1 MLGALAHAPAA
12 VDACLGRSLF
22 SFGLLIETARRCD
35 IQIWSTKDGKW
46 GKVPPKNSM
55 AERAK
60 HIRSSFDA
68 ALYGLK
74 NDVLMMSSL
83 TDRIFHTAMEALF
96 KRDND
101 LCSHVVAEDENVDI
115 LEKQVDQEGVNL
127 LIRFHP
133 VASDMREVISA
144 MKVSGNLERVAD
156 QSVTI
161 ARRAKHLN
169 TRPAVREVPLLE
181 PSYRLAVAIF
191 RDSMR
196 AYADGDCELART
208 LKLKDRELDTLTRD
222 LSEKLVERAT
232 VDSELVPSYLDL
244 IFVARAL
251 ERIGDHATN
260 IAEDSFWRDQAA
272 DIRHTYSPKIE
283 D

>member
-1 MLGALAHAPAA
+1 
-12 VDACLGRSLF
+12 
-22 SFGLLIETARRCD
+22 
-35 IQIWSTKDGKW
+35 
-46 GKVPPKNSM
+46 M

-60 HIRSSFDA
+60 HIISSFDA

-83 TDRIFHTAMEALF
+83 TDGIFQTAIKALF
-96 KRDND
+96 DRDSQ
-101 LCSHVVAEDENVDI
+101 LCDHVVAEDEDVDI
-115 LEKQVDQEGVNL
+115 LEKQVDRDGVNL
-127 LIRFHP
+127 LIRFRP
-133 VASDMREVISA
+133 VASDLRGVISA
-144 MKVSGNLERVAD
+144 MKVSANLERIAD
-156 QSVTI
+156 HSVTI
-161 ARRAKHLN
+161 ARRAKNLN
-169 TRPAVREVPLLE
+169 TRPAVRGLPLLE
-181 PSYRLAVAIF
+181 PPYRLAVAIF

-208 LKLKDRELDTLTRD
+208 LKLKDRELDALTRE
-222 LSEKLVERAT
+222 LSEKLVEHAT
-232 VDSELVPSYLDL
+232 MDSELVPSYLDL

-272 DIRHTYSPKIE
+272 DIRHTYGPKKE

>member
-1 MLGALAHAPAA
+1 M
-12 VDACLGRSLF
+12 
-22 SFGLLIETARRCD
+22 T
-35 IQIWSTKDGKW
+35 
-46 GKVPPKNSM
+46 
-55 AERAK
+55 ERTK
-60 HIRSSFDA
+60 HISSSFDA

-83 TDRIFHTAMEALF
+83 TDRIFQTAMEALF
-96 KRDND
+96 NRDNE
-101 LCSHVVAEDENVDI
+101 LCNHVVAEDENVDV
-115 LEKQVDQEGVNL
+115 LEKQVDQDGVNL

-196 AYADGDCELART
+196 A
-208 LKLKDRELDTLTRD
+208 
-222 LSEKLVERAT
+222 
-232 VDSELVPSYLDL
+232 
-244 IFVARAL
+244 
-251 ERIGDHATN
+251 
-260 IAEDSFWRDQAA
+260 
-272 DIRHTYSPKIE
+272 
-283 D
+283 